1 METDTAPATH
11 SWYALRTKSK
21 FEKASA
27 VSLANKGYQAYLP
40 CYRQR
45 RRWTDRVTEIE
56 FPLFPGYVFCRFD
69 VMKRL
74 PILTTPGIV
83 SVVGIGKLPVAIP
96 DAEIFAVQTILKS
109 ELYAGPWPYIREG
122 QRIRIEKGPLIGLE
136 GVVVNKKKDE
146 WRIVVSVNLLQRSV
160 AAEIDRDWVRGF

>member
-56 FPLFPGYVFCRFD
+56 FPLFPVYVFCRFD

-96 DAEIFAVQTILKS
+96 DDEIFAVQTILKS

-122 QRIRIEKGPLIGLE
+122 
-136 GVVVNKKKDE
+136 
-146 WRIVVSVNLLQRSV
+146 
-160 AAEIDRDWVRGF
+160 